1 MPELL
6 NDEALETAPTQN
18 RRQEYRISRFCE
30 FHRIAVTPPQP
41 PASDRHES

>member
-6 NDEALETAPTQN
+6 NVKALETAPTQN
-18 RRQEYRISRFCE
+18 LRQEHRISRFCE
-30 FHRIAVTPPQP
+30 LHRIAVTPPQP